1 MMTAGP
7 VWEELWDR
15 LNDFYA
21 VLVGQLAACNARL
34 SGPGLRRVP

>member
-1 MMTAGP
+1 MMSES

-21 VLVGQLAACNARL
+21 VLVGHLEGAQ
-34 SGPGLRRVP
+34 